1 MISVPRTDDSILGRW
16 WWTVDRWS
24 MAALL
29 LLCTVGAIL
38 VMAASPSVAE
48 RMRFDSFHFVHRH
61 LATLGPALLMM
72 FFVSLLSPIGVQR
85 GAWVLFLVGLFLM
98 FLVLISGVDING
110 ARRWITFANFSLQP
124 SELVK
129 PSFAIVTGWLL
140 ARPKTNGQLHGYIW
154 SVGLLLLVLL
164 VLVAQPDFG
173 MAVVVAAVWV
183 SQHFIAGMP
192 VFALVVAAALGFI
205 GLVVGYFSLP
215 HVQSRIDRFID
226 SDIGDRYQIETALNA
241 FANGGLFGR
250 GPGEGVVKDVLPD
263 AHADFIFAVAGEE
276 FGLVCCLA
284 IITLFGF
291 IVLRGIS
298 RLLANEDFFSLVA
311 GSGLVVLF
319 GLQTLVNL
327 SVTLDLIPT
336 KGMTLPFVS
345 YGGSS
350 MISLAL
356 GMGMLLA
363 LTRSNRHTWRGP

>member
-1 MISVPRTDDSILGRW
+1 
-16 WWTVDRWS
+16 